1 MTKSTK
7 KLPLKSFIEV
17 HTRADPRGWWYELKP
32 RDGGMALEISDHRF
46 ATAEAAREAGQ
57 QALSRLYARK

>member
-1 MTKSTK
+1 MTKTTK

-17 HTRADPRGWWYELKP
+17 RTRADPRGWWYELIS

-46 ATAEAAREAGQ
+46 ATAEAASEAGQ
-57 QALSRLYARK
+57 QALRRLYARK